1 MSIDEKRLIFTQE
14 KNGLKLIRGQFQ
26 SSVRC
31 CYDSTLP
38 DIEILQLG
46 LDQPTHKFYSSISI
60 SISFHLTHSILKK

>member
-1 MSIDEKRLIFTQE
+1 MSMDEKRLIFTQE

-26 SSVRC
+26 SSVWC

-46 LDQPTHKFYSSISI
+46 LDQPTHLFIYLYLYIFPFNS
-60 SISFHLTHSILKK
+60 